1 MEHMGNAS
9 TSPQLAVRRMREADL
24 AAVAEVER
32 VSFTSGWPPTAF
44 ERELLH
50 NRMARYVVLED
61 ASRGV
66 HAFGGLWLQL
76 DEVHVVTVAVRP
88 EARRSGFGLVV
99 VQALFDVAREEGM
112 QAATLEVR
120 VSNEAARKLYRQCG
134 FYEVGERK
142 RYYADN
148 GEDAIIMTTEPF
160 ETPGFARHYA
170 RLRDTVAARFCALHS
185 AL

>member
-1 MEHMGNAS
+1 MGNAS
-9 TSPQLAVRRMREADL
+9 ASPELAIRRMCNADL

-61 ASRGV
+61 EGQGV
-66 HAFGGLWLQL
+66 VAFGGLWLQL
-76 DEVHVVTVAVRP
+76 DEAHVVTVAVRP
-88 EARRSGFGLVV
+88 EARRCGYGLVV

-120 VSNEAARKLYRQCG
+120 VSNEAARKLYRRCG

-148 GEDAIIMTTEPF
+148 GEDAVIMTTEPF
-160 ETPGFARHYA
+160 DTPGFARHYD
-170 RLRDTVAARFCALHS
+170 RLRDTVATRFGALDS
-185 AL
+185 VLE